1 MEHPEN
7 SGEYKGLVV
16 NAGIEQPSSVNPY
29 MKRKPRKRQLSVAE
43 YVEGIVKG
51 DVTILSRAVTL
62 VESVKPEHQAIA
74 QEVIEKCLPYSGN
87 SVRIGISGVPGAG
100 KSTSIDVFGLH
111 VLEKYG
117 GKLAVLAIDPS
128 SERSKGSILGDKTRM
143 EKLSVHPASFIRPSP
158 SAGSLGGVARKTRET
173 IVLCEAAGFDV
184 IFIETVGV
192 GQSETAVHSMVD
204 LFMLLQISGAGD
216 ELQGI
221 KRGIMEMAD
230 LMVITKADG
239 ENIHK
244 AELAKTQFESA
255 LRLFPLPES
264 EWRPRVYT
272 CSAVSGAGL
281 EEVWKGVEEFLD
293 HTQGNG
299 FFRHNRNRQNKYWMY
314 ETIDETLK
322 NSFYRDPRIEAE
334 ISVLEGQVLDDKI
347 SSFIA
352 AKRLL
357 DLYFGGKA
365 E

>member
-1 MEHPEN
+1 MVQMNDVRMVYGNTE
-7 SGEYKGLVV
+7 
-16 NAGIEQPSSVNPY
+16 
-29 MKRKPRKRQLSVAE
+29 AE
-43 YVEGIVKG
+43 A
-51 DVTILSRAVTL
+51 L
-62 VESVKPEHQAIA
+62 
-74 QEVIEKCLPYSGN
+74 
-87 SVRIGISGVPGAG
+87 SGVSFTINEGEFVFLVGPSGSG
-100 KSTSIDVFGLH
+100 KTTIIKLITGELSPTSGQITVN
-111 VLEKYG
+111 
-117 GKLAVLAIDPS
+117 
-128 SERSKGSILGDKTRM
+128 
-143 EKLSVHPASFIRPSP
+143 
-158 SAGSLGGVARKTRET
+158 
-173 IVLCEAAGFDV
+173 GFD
-184 IFIETVGV
+184 
-192 GQSETAVHSMVD
+192 M
-204 LFMLLQISGAGD
+204 
-216 ELQGI
+216 QGI
-221 KRGIMEMAD
+221 KRRIMEMAD
-230 LMVITKADG
+230 TMVITKADG
-239 ENIHK
+239 ENVRK
-244 AELAKTQFESA
+244 AELARTQFQGA

-264 EWRPRVYT
+264 GWRPKVYT